1 MLIKNAKIYGKDLGD
16 LLVKDGKIIKI
27 GINLED
33 NEADEILDAKG
44 MTLLPSFV
52 DLCVN
57 LKNDK
62 FSLANLEL
70 LESEC
75 LKGGISA
82 IVLRDCMDFDEES
95 YSLFLQSLE
104 SKKLQIFP
112 SVRVLDKQNKLKNLA
127 TLLNKG
133 ACALELESLNNAN
146 ILRVSMQYALMKE
159 KSIFIRCCDNDF
171 DDNGVMNDCVTSFE
185 LGLVGMSEVAETSE
199 VAKIKEVAKFYGVR
213 VIFDLL
219 SLRRSIDL
227 LDDENL
233 KLVSI
238 HHLIK
243 DDSACLDFN
252 TAAKLNPPLR
262 SKEDK
267 EGLKQALKQGK
278 INFLSSLH
286 SAKSISLKDLA
297 FDEAA
302 FGIHSVHEFISL
314 CYTFLIKE
322 GFLNWQELCKFTS
335 KNPSEFLG
343 LNSGIIEVGKEANLV
358 FFDENEENFVPK
370 NSLYAND
377 KLFGKVKMHMIKG
390 DILKMPVE
398 F

>member
-1 MLIKNAKIYGKDLGD
+1 MLIKNAKIYGENLQD
-16 LLVKDGKIIKI
+16 LLIKDGKIVKI
-27 GINLED
+27 GANLDD
-33 NEADEILDAKG
+33 NDEVLDAQG

-62 FSLANLEL
+62 FSLSNLEL
-70 LESEC
+70 LEKEC
-75 LKGGISA
+75 LRGGVGA
-82 IVLRDCMDFDEES
+82 IILRDCMDFDEES
-95 YSLFLQSLE
+95 FSLFLQNL
-104 SKKLQIFP
+104 KFRKIQIFP
-112 SVRVLDKQNKLKNLA
+112 SVCTLDKQGKLKNLA

-133 ACALELESLNNAN
+133 AHALELTSSCNAN

-159 KSIFIRCCDNDF
+159 KSIFVKCYDENF
-171 DDNGVMNDCVTSFE
+171 DDNGVMNDCEMSFE
-185 LGLVGMSEVAETSE
+185 LGLAGMSAVAESSE
-199 VAKIKEVAKFYGVR
+199 VAKIKEIAKFYGVK

-219 SLRRSIDL
+219 SLKRSIEL
-227 LDDENL
+227 LEDENL
-233 KLVSI
+233 KLISI

-243 DDSACLDFN
+243 DDNACTGFN

-267 EGLKQALKQGK
+267 ESLKQALKQGK
-278 INFLSSLH
+278 IDFLSSLH

-302 FGIHSVHEFISL
+302 FGIHSICEFMSL

-322 GFLNWQELCKFTS
+322 GLLTWKNLCKVTS
-335 KNPSEFLG
+335 QNPSEFLG

-358 FFDENEENFVPK
+358 LFDESEEISAPK
-370 NSLYAND
+370 SSLYAND
-377 KLFGKVKMHMIKG
+377 KLFGKVKLHLIKG
-390 DILKMPVE
+390 ENIISN
-398 F
+398 

>member
-1 MLIKNAKIYGKDLGD
+1 MLIKNAKIYGENLQD
-16 LLVKDGKIIKI
+16 LLIKDGKIVKI
-27 GINLED
+27 GANLDD
-33 NEADEILDAKG
+33 NDEVLDAQG

-62 FSLANLEL
+62 FSLSNLEL
-70 LESEC
+70 LEKEC
-75 LKGGISA
+75 LRGGVGA
-82 IVLRDCMDFDEES
+82 IILRDCMDFDEES
-95 YSLFLQSLE
+95 FSLFLQNL
-104 SKKLQIFP
+104 KFRKIQIFP
-112 SVRVLDKQNKLKNLA
+112 SVCTLDKQGKLKNLA

-133 ACALELESLNNAN
+133 AHALELKSSCNAN

-159 KSIFIRCCDNDF
+159 KSIFVKCYDENF
-171 DDNGVMNDCVTSFE
+171 DDNGVMNDCEVSFE
-185 LGLVGMSEVAETSE
+185 LGLAGMSAVAESSE
-199 VAKIKEVAKFYGVR
+199 VAKIKEIAKFYGVK

-219 SLRRSIDL
+219 SLKRSIEL
-227 LDDENL
+227 LEDENL
-233 KLVSI
+233 KLISI

-243 DDSACLDFN
+243 DDNACTGFN

-267 EGLKQALKQGK
+267 ESLKQALKQGK
-278 INFLSSLH
+278 IDFLSSLH

-302 FGIHSVHEFISL
+302 FGIHSICEFMSL

-322 GFLNWQELCKFTS
+322 GLLTWKNLCKVTS
-335 KNPSEFLG
+335 QNPSEFLG

-358 FFDENEENFVPK
+358 LFDESEEISAPK
-370 NSLYAND
+370 SSLYAND
-377 KLFGKVKMHMIKG
+377 KLFGKVKLHLIKG
-390 DILKMPVE
+390 ENIISN
-398 F
+398 

>member
-1 MLIKNAKIYGKDLGD
+1 MLIKNAKIYGENLQD
-16 LLVKDGKIIKI
+16 LLIKDGKIVKI
-27 GINLED
+27 GANLDD
-33 NEADEILDAKG
+33 NDEVLDAQG

-62 FSLANLEL
+62 FSLSNLEL
-70 LESEC
+70 LEKEC
-75 LKGGISA
+75 LRGGVGA
-82 IVLRDCMDFDEES
+82 IILRDCMDFDEES
-95 YSLFLQSLE
+95 FSLFLQNL
-104 SKKLQIFP
+104 KFRKIQIFP
-112 SVRVLDKQNKLKNLA
+112 SVCTLDKQGKLKNLA

-133 ACALELESLNNAN
+133 AHALELKSSCNAN

-159 KSIFIRCCDNDF
+159 KSIFVKCYDENF
-171 DDNGVMNDCVTSFE
+171 DDNGVMNDCEMSFE
-185 LGLVGMSEVAETSE
+185 LGLAGMSAVAESSE
-199 VAKIKEVAKFYGVR
+199 VAKIKEIAKFYGVK

-219 SLRRSIDL
+219 SLRRSIEL
-227 LDDENL
+227 LEDENL
-233 KLVSI
+233 KLISI

-243 DDSACLDFN
+243 DDNACTGFN

-267 EGLKQALKQGK
+267 ESLKQALKQGK
-278 INFLSSLH
+278 IDFLSSLH

-302 FGIHSVHEFISL
+302 FGIHSICEFMSL

-322 GFLNWQELCKFTS
+322 GLLTWKNLCKVTS
-335 KNPSEFLG
+335 QNPSEFLG

-358 FFDENEENFVPK
+358 LFDESEEISAPK
-370 NSLYAND
+370 SSLYAND
-377 KLFGKVKMHMIKG
+377 KLFGKVKLHLIKG
-390 DILKMPVE
+390 ENIISN
-398 F
+398 

>member
-1 MLIKNAKIYGKDLGD
+1 MLIKNAKIYGENLQD
-16 LLVKDGKIIKI
+16 LLIKDGKIVKI
-27 GINLED
+27 GANLDD
-33 NEADEILDAKG
+33 NDEVLDAQG

-62 FSLANLEL
+62 FSLSNLEL
-70 LESEC
+70 LEKEC
-75 LKGGISA
+75 LRGGVGA
-82 IVLRDCMDFDEES
+82 IILRDCMDFDEES
-95 YSLFLQSLE
+95 FSLFLQNL
-104 SKKLQIFP
+104 KFRKIQIFS
-112 SVRVLDKQNKLKNLA
+112 SVCTLDKQGKLKNLA

-133 ACALELESLNNAN
+133 AHALELKSSCNAN

-159 KSIFIRCCDNDF
+159 KSIFVKCYDENF
-171 DDNGVMNDCVTSFE
+171 DDNGVMNDCEMSFE
-185 LGLVGMSEVAETSE
+185 LGLAGMSAVAESSE
-199 VAKIKEVAKFYGVR
+199 VAKIKEIAKFYGVK

-219 SLRRSIDL
+219 SLKRSIEL
-227 LDDENL
+227 LEDENL
-233 KLVSI
+233 KLISI

-243 DDSACLDFN
+243 DDNACTGFN

-267 EGLKQALKQGK
+267 ESLKQALKQGK
-278 INFLSSLH
+278 IDFLSSLH

-302 FGIHSVHEFISL
+302 FGIHSICEFMSL

-322 GFLNWQELCKFTS
+322 GLLTWKNLCRVTS
-335 KNPSEFLG
+335 QNPSEFLG

-358 FFDENEENFVPK
+358 LFDESEEISAPK
-370 NSLYAND
+370 SSLYAND
-377 KLFGKVKMHMIKG
+377 KLFGRVKLHLIKG
-390 DILKMPVE
+390 ENIISN
-398 F
+398 

>member
-1 MLIKNAKIYGKDLGD
+1 MIIKNAKIYGDSLQDIEIKE
-16 LLVKDGKIIKI
+16 GKITNI
-27 GINLED
+27 GSNLQGE
-33 NEADEILDAKG
+33 EILDAKG

-52 DLCVN
+52 DLCVS

-70 LESEC
+70 LENEC
-75 LKGGISA
+75 LKGGISS

-95 YSLFLQSLE
+95 FALFLQNLAQR
-104 SKKLQIFP
+104 KMQIFS
-112 SVRVLDKQNKLKNLA
+112 SVRVKDANGKLKNLA

-133 ACALELESLNNAN
+133 ACALELDSSLDAN
-146 ILRVSMQYALMKE
+146 TLKVSSQYAFMKD
-159 KSIFIRCCDNDF
+159 SPIFVRCYDKDF
-171 DDNGVMNDCVTSFE
+171 DDNGVMNDCEMSFE
-185 LGLVGMSEVAETSE
+185 LGLAGMSAVAESSE
-199 VAKIKEVAKFYGVR
+199 VAKIKEIAKFYGVK

-219 SLRRSIDL
+219 SLKRSMEL
-227 LDDENL
+227 LGDENL
-233 KLVSI
+233 KLISI

-243 DDSACLDFN
+243 DDSACAGFN

-267 EGLKQALKQGK
+267 ESLKQALKQEK
-278 INFLSSLH
+278 IDFLSSLH

-302 FGIHSVHEFISL
+302 FGIHSICEFMSL

-322 GFLNWQELCKFTS
+322 GLLTWQNLCKVTS
-335 KNPSEFLG
+335 QNPSEFLG

-358 FFDENEENFVPK
+358 LFDENEEISAPK
-370 NSLYAND
+370 SSLYAND
-377 KLFGKVKMHMIKG
+377 KLFGKVKLHLVKG
-390 DILKMPVE
+390 EKIILN
-398 F
+398 